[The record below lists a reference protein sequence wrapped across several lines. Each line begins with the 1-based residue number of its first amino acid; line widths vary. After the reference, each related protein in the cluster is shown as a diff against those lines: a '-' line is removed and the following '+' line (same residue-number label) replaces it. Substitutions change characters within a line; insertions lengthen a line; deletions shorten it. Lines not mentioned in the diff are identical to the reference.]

1 MQDLNLLST
10 LCDMVTEYIRKRAK
24 ERKEAK
30 SFSRKNGRKI
40 TGNLGLPGYD
50 RWFGKTRV
58 EGTL

>member
-1 MQDLNLLST
+1 
-10 LCDMVTEYIRKRAK
+10 MVTEYIRKRAK
-24 ERKEAK
+24 ERKEAT
-30 SFSRKNGRKI
+30 SFSRKNSRKI